1 MYILHNQL
9 HFLQK
14 HARHSLIIDRN
25 RSPTQ
30 KSTPSFIR
38 YGPGATTVQLELR
51 IISRSC
57 YPSTGRARG
66 GLSVRSSAA
75 ARTHTH
81 IHTSIYTCIVQCR
94 RDRGYMAVVRATERE
109 RENGRTGRNVCL
121 SAVSPLP
128 NLA

>member
-1 MYILHNQL
+1 MFVLKSVKNIISSYRFFLYTLNIGLNPVYIIRHNQL

-57 YPSTGRARG
+57 YRSTGRARG

-75 ARTHTH
+75 ARTHTY
-81 IHTSIYTCIVQCR
+81 IY
-94 RDRGYMAVVRATERE
+94 MH
-109 RENGRTGRNVCL
+109 
-121 SAVSPLP
+121 SAV
-128 NLA
+128 